1 MPRGGTEALS
11 QAMRDAEHLG
21 VGYIRIRPDGVFF
34 PDRLP
39 VLVFVAEA
47 IDPRRVTLSATHI
60 QASVHDGLPDP
71 FVTMKRLQAER
82 PRAEFDYP
90 WERPEPDANT
100 SSVGKV
106 VASAIWYIGVG
117 EAQQRQDAFM
127 ASWNAHQ
134 AAEQAERARP
144 RFEGVWPIPTFQPR

>member
-1 MPRGGTEALS
+1 MS
-11 QAMRDAEHLG
+11 DAEKFG

-34 PDRLP
+34 PGRLP
-39 VLVFVAEA
+39 VMVFVAEA
-47 IDPRRVTLSATHI
+47 IDPRRVSLSATHI

-82 PRAEFDYP
+82 PHASG
-90 WERPEPDANT
+90 AIN
-100 SSVGKV
+100 KII
-106 VASAIWYIGVG
+106 ASAMGRVSAG